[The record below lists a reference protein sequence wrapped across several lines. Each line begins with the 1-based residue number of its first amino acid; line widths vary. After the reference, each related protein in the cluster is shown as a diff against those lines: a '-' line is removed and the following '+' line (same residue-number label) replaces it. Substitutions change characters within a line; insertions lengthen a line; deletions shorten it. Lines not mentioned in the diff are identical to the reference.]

1 MAATEEYRKKQ
12 AVLCVVVFLCFGLAI
27 LNFCWITTVLAVLAA
42 SAVAIYASTLKPE
55 RPPEEHHH

>member
-12 AVLCVVVFLCFGLAI
+12 AVLCVAVFLLFGLAI
-27 LNFCWITTVLAVLAA
+27 LNFSWIISVLAVLAA
-42 SAVAIYASTLKPE
+42 SGVAIYASLLEPE